1 MDRSNPYFKQAE
13 LLVRALPSIAQETRF
28 ALKGGTAIN
37 LFVRNLPRLSV
48 DIDLVYLPIEDR
60 KTSLAGID
68 DALNRIADSL
78 EFSSPA
84 YDVVRQVDGRS
95 KRLLV
100 QSSEAQIKIE
110 LSPVLR
116 GSVFPPVVM
125 SVSELVEEL
134 FGFAEIQVLTLP
146 ELYGGKICAALDRQ
160 HPRDLLQHP
169 RDLFDVKLLL
179 ENEGID
185 RQIMNAFIV
194 YLISHNR
201 PIRELLSPQLKD
213 LTDIYIKHFQGM
225 SEIPVCAEELAS
237 ARESMIETIHKEM
250 TSKDKQF
257 LLSFK
262 SGAPDWSLIDLEGVD
277 LLPAIQW
284 KLVNIQKM
292 DKEVHRKAVEQLAAI
307 LAEI

>member
-68 DALNRIADSL
+68 NALNRIADSL

-84 YDVVRQVDGRS
+84 YEVVRQVDGRS
-95 KRLLV
+95 KRLLI

-125 SVSELVEEL
+125 SVSELVEEW
-134 FGFAEIQVLTLP
+134 FGFAEVQVLTLP
-146 ELYGGKICAALDRQ
+146 DLYGGKICAALDR
-160 HPRDLLQHP
+160 QHP